1 MTTPKV
7 MELNGIQG
15 CFDRLGS
22 PGREFNRDDRRVGL
36 AGCSEGTAGMTK
48 DQIEQALK
56 VVKGSYRTKS
66 SDALVETFHQLANL
80 TVSAVALPEGQR
92 LVRDVTSLQNDV
104 KYQLQSKLK
113 QEVKEMDVRHRAER
127 GVLDAKLRD
136 AKSLR

>member
-1 MTTPKV
+1 
-7 MELNGIQG
+7 
-15 CFDRLGS
+15 
-22 PGREFNRDDRRVGL
+22 
-36 AGCSEGTAGMTK
+36 MTK
-48 DQIEQALK
+48 EQIEQALK
-56 VVKGSYRTKS
+56 VIKGSYRTKS

-92 LVRDVTSLQNDV
+92 VVRDVTSLQNDV

-136 AKSLR
+136 AKSLK